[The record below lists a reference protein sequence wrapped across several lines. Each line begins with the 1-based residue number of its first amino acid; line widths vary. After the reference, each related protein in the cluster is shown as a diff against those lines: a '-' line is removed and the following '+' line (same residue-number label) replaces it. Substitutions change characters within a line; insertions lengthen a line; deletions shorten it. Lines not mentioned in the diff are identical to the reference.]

1 MDVTQPPR
9 PLLMPPH
16 SVRTLALL
24 PALAVSLDAQ
34 APATAPPAAPPPR
47 TTLFTN
53 VRVFDGTGSARSAP
67 MNVLVRG
74 NLIAQV
80 SAAPIATD
88 RSANTTIIDGRGRT
102 LMPGL
107 IDMHVHV
114 ALSALTDAQLLG
126 AEAGF
131 TFVMAGTEATRTLM
145 RGVTTVRDLGGPT
158 FGIKRA
164 IDVGLI
170 PGPRIFPSGA
180 FISQTSGHG
189 DFRLPNDV
197 PLQPGAPLS
206 YAERLG
212 ATAIADGVDQ
222 VHLRVREQLRGGA
235 SQIKL
240 MAGGGVSSNFDPID
254 ASQYTVAEFRAA
266 VEDAEN
272 WGTYVTVHAY
282 TPRAIRAAIEGG
294 VRCIEHGQLMDD
306 ATARLMAEKKVWLS
320 VQPFVMDDDYVPL
333 PNPVNRAKQET
344 MYTGTDS
351 AIAYAKRHGVRI
363 ALGTDK
369 LRGLENASRQN
380 IDLAKFGRWF
390 TPVEVLRMLTS
401 GNAEL
406 LGLSGPRSPY
416 QAGPLGV
423 VKPGAYADLLLVDG
437 DPTAD
442 LALIADPAKN
452 FVVIMKDGV
461 IVKNTAAASAR

>member
-1 MDVTQPPR
+1 MPTSR
-9 PLLMPPH
+9 LLLIH
-16 SVRTLALL
+16 AATLALAIPL
-24 PALAVSLDAQ
+24 EAQ
-34 APATAPPAAPPPR
+34 QSVAPAPR

-53 VRVFDGTGSARSAP
+53 VRVFDGTGSVRSAP
-67 MNVLVRG
+67 SNVLVRG
-74 NLIAQV
+74 NLVERI
-80 SAAPIATD
+80 SAAPIAVPA
-88 RSANTTIIDGRGRT
+88 SANTTVVDGRGRT

-107 IDMHVHV
+107 IDAHVHL
-114 ALSALTDAQLLG
+114 ALSALTNTQLLG
-126 AEAGF
+126 AEPGF
-131 TFVMAGTEATRTLM
+131 TFVMAGAEATRTLL
-145 RGVTTVRDLGGPT
+145 RGITTVRDLGGPT

-164 IDVGLI
+164 IDLGVI

-180 FISQTSGHG
+180 MVSQTAGHG

-197 PLQPGAPLS
+197 PSQPGAPIS

-212 ATAIADGVDQ
+212 ASAIADGVDQ

-240 MAGGGVSSNFDPID
+240 MAGGGVSSDYDPID

-266 VEDAEN
+266 VDDAEN

-282 TPRAIRAAIEGG
+282 TPRAIRAAIDGG

-320 VQPFVMDDDYVPL
+320 VQPFVMDDEYVPL
-333 PNPVNRAKQET
+333 PNAVNRAKQET
-344 MYTGTDS
+344 MYAGTDS
-351 AIAYAKRHGVRI
+351 AIAFAKRHGVKI

-369 LRGLENASRQN
+369 LRGVENASRQN
-380 IDLAKFGRWF
+380 ADLAKFARWF
-390 TPVEVLRMLTS
+390 TPTEVLRMLTS

-406 LGLSGPRSPY
+406 LALSGPRHPY
-416 QAGPLGV
+416 AAAPLGV
-423 VKPGAYADLLLVDG
+423 VKPGAYADLLLVEG

-442 LALIADPAKN
+442 LSLIADPARN

-461 IVKNTAAASAR
+461 VVRNTTTAR